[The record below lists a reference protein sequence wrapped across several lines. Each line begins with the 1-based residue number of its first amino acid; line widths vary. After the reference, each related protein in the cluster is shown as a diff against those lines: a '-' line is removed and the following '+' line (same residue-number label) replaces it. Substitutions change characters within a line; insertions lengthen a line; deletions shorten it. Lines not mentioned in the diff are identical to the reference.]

1 MGETPKTAL
10 HRFLTCSHWSRDDL
24 ENTRL
29 QLIHNA
35 LGKVSIIVVM
45 DETGDRKKGNKTDYV
60 SRQYLGSVGKV
71 DQGIVSVNAYGV
83 YQNITFPLIT
93 RIFKP
98 KGTLKED
105 DIFKTK
111 LQLAIEIINDLLSFG
126 FEISLVLA
134 DSFYGEAGDFI
145 EALIEHKLNYIVAI
159 RSNHG
164 VWMSSGQTVRSNKWH
179 EFERVFSDGET
190 ENRYIREIIY
200 GKRRKITYWQITT
213 DKELLPENGTSFVM
227 TNLQGSRTSLKKTI
241 GNLYG
246 QRTWVEYGF
255 RQCKQELGWTD
266 YRLTKA
272 EDILKWWEIINSA
285 YWMISMSTKPLTDLG
300 KIREK
305 SSEQK
310 EENRQINHEDWREC
324 NSWKN
329 TLINYRIMIQPMI
342 IFGAI
347 LPWLKIIK
355 SEMLWSGFN
364 DLLRCANHYMIHF
377 LSG

>member
-1 MGETPKTAL
+1 MP
-10 HRFLTCSHWSRDDL
+10 
-24 ENTRL
+24 
-29 QLIHNA
+29 
-35 LGKVSIIVVM
+35 
-45 DETGDRKKGNKTDYV
+45 
-60 SRQYLGSVGKV
+60 
-71 DQGIVSVNAYGV
+71 
-83 YQNITFPLIT
+83 
-93 RIFKP
+93 
-98 KGTLKED
+98 
-105 DIFKTK
+105 
-111 LQLAIEIINDLLSFG
+111 
-126 FEISLVLA
+126 
-134 DSFYGEAGDFI
+134 
-145 EALIEHKLNYIVAI
+145 
-159 RSNHG
+159 
-164 VWMSSGQTVRSNKWH
+164 SGQTVRSNKWY

-364 DLLRCANHYMIHF
+364 DLLRCANHCMNHF
-377 LSG
+377 LSGSSDRFKIIYFGK

>member
-111 LQLAIEIINDLLSFG
+111 IKLAIEIINDLLSFG

-164 VWMSSGQTVRSNKWH
+164 ARCPL
-179 EFERVFSDGET
+179 
-190 ENRYIREIIY
+190 
-200 GKRRKITYWQITT
+200 
-213 DKELLPENGTSFVM
+213 DK
-227 TNLQGSRTSLKKTI
+227 Q
-241 GNLYG
+241 
-246 QRTWVEYGF
+246 
-255 RQCKQELGWTD
+255 
-266 YRLTKA
+266 
-272 EDILKWWEIINSA
+272 
-285 YWMISMSTKPLTDLG
+285 
-300 KIREK
+300 
-305 SSEQK
+305 
-310 EENRQINHEDWREC
+310 
-324 NSWKN
+324 
-329 TLINYRIMIQPMI
+329 
-342 IFGAI
+342 
-347 LPWLKIIK
+347 
-355 SEMLWSGFN
+355 
-364 DLLRCANHYMIHF
+364 
-377 LSG
+377 